1 MPGRASLLQAARQAP
16 VGAAS
21 RRCVTAAPHR
31 QMVMKE
37 MSHWLKHVSSGSW
50 ACLESKQNQ
59 CGRGHRGH
67 AFTQRSGGSRRTD
80 CHGEDWRLR
89 RKKPGFLHLAK
100 QVGIGQE
107 GILGQDVEVGEESEG
122 FVEMESSLWRWRSLS
137 RSLRTSKL
145 STASAAKSCASRD
158 SLRRGSCD
166 QSRTA

>member
-1 MPGRASLLQAARQAP
+1 MCDG
-16 VGAAS
+16 GAAPADGDEGDVALIGTRDFGIVGQLAIEAEPIRTWPLRS
-21 RRCVTAAPHR
+21 CQIR
-31 QMVMKE
+31 
-37 MSHWLKHVSSGSW
+37 
-50 ACLESKQNQ
+50 
-59 CGRGHRGH
+59 
-67 AFTQRSGGSRRTD
+67 RSGGPRRAD